1 MPPPVLRFHPRVA
14 LLEPFLAMELMERAF
29 ELERQGRRILHL
41 EIGEPDFPPPAEAIE
56 ACRRALEARETRY
69 TGSLG
74 LPELREAIAAD
85 VSVRAGVT
93 VRPEQV
99 LVTAGTSP
107 AMLLVFAL
115 LAGPGDEVVLG
126 TPHYPCYPNF
136 IRFCGAEPILVRTEA
151 GDGWI
156 PDPERVARAVGPR
169 TRAIVVASPANPTG
183 AVIPP
188 DVLEALAALGPPLV
202 ADHIYDGLVYGPTE
216 APSAL
221 RYSERAF
228 VVDGFS
234 KRYAMTGFR
243 LGYAVVPDEALRP
256 LQTMQ
261 QNLFI
266 CANRF
271 VQHAGIAALRH
282 GEATIRTA
290 RERFEVRRDRI
301 VEGLRELGF
310 GVPTVPEG
318 AFYVLADA
326 RPFETD
332 SRSLARRLLEEA
344 GVAVTPGI
352 DFGRA
357 AEGWLRFSYAQP
369 DSVLD
374 EALDRLGAALRS

>member
-1 MPPPVLRFHPRVA
+1 MPREALRFHPRA
-14 LLEPFLAMELMERAF
+14 SALEPFLAMEVMERAF
-29 ELERQGRRILHL
+29 ELERQGRRVLHL
-41 EIGEPDFPPPAEAIE
+41 EIGEPDFEPPAEAVE

-85 VSVRAGVT
+85 VARRAGVA

-99 LVTAGTSP
+99 VVTAGTSP
-107 AMLLVFAL
+107 AMLLLFGL

-136 IRFCGAEPILVRTEA
+136 IRFCGAEPVLVPTDPRE
-151 GDGWI
+151 GWI
-156 PDPERVARAVGPR
+156 LEPDRVARAVGPR

-183 AVIPP
+183 AVVPP
-188 DVLEALAALGPPLV
+188 EVLEALAALGPPLV
-202 ADHIYDGLVYGPTE
+202 ADQIYDGLVYGPSGC
-216 APSAL
+216 ASAL
-221 RYSERAF
+221 RYSDRAF

-243 LGYAVVPDEALRP
+243 LGYAVVPEQALRP
-256 LQTMQ
+256 LQVMQ

-282 GEATIRTA
+282 GEATVRAA
-290 RERFEVRRDRI
+290 RERFRARRERI
-301 VEGLRELGF
+301 VRGLRELGL
-310 GVPTVPEG
+310 GVPTPPEG

-326 RPFETD
+326 RAYGGD
-332 SRSLARRLLEEA
+332 SRALAMRLLEEA
-344 GVAVTPGI
+344 GVAVTPGV
-352 DFGRA
+352 DFGKV

-369 DSVLD
+369 EPLLD
-374 EALDRLGAALRS
+374 EALERLGRALGR

>member
-326 RPFETD
+326 RPFEAD
-332 SRSLARRLLEEA
+332 SRSLASRLLEEA